1 MPSYGPEMRG
11 GTANVTVILSD
22 TRISSPIV
30 QEYDTVIA
38 LNQQSL
44 DKFEPRVKK
53 GGTLIYDPNGIS
65 TPPSRTDIS
74 IYKIAAADE
83 AAKMN
88 NSKTFNMIVLG
99 GLLKVKPIVELSNV
113 EKGLLTRSEA
123 QKLQEEL
130 GQEQA
135 RLLQLQESKRQQLLE
150 EEQVRLRKVTA
161 AIQGFIN
168 RYNQSHGY
176 NYILSVGTLYAD
188 PRLSITAEVLKG
200 LNEEYAAEHA
210 KNAKK

>member
-1 MPSYGPEMRG
+1 MK
-11 GTANVTVILSD
+11 ILRS
-22 TRISSPIV
+22 
-30 QEYDTVIA
+30 IA
-38 LNQQSL
+38 LVLACGALMGLAACHSNDGAKPPAESQTADSTAAPTEGQMGEQVEMTEPSNPLPTVGLRIAWVDMDSLMHGYDYYFAMEKEMASLNASAEKELNEKGQSL
-44 DKFEPRVKK
+44 QR
-53 GGTLIYDPNGIS
+53 
-65 TPPSRTDIS
+65 R
-74 IYKIAAADE
+74 AAE
-83 AAKMN
+83 
-88 NSKTFNMIVLG
+88 FQ
-99 GLLKVKPIVELSNV
+99 SNV

-135 RLLQLQESKRQQLLE
+135 RLLQLQE